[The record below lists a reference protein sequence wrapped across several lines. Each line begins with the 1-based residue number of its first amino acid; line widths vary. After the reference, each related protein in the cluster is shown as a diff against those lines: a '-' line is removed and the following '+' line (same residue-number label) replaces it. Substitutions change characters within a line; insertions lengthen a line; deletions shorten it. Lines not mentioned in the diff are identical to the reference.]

1 MWEGEK
7 RDRILHPKTRDRILY
22 PKTRDRTP
30 SLSLTLSLLLASFET
45 PDELIPPQSISS
57 GKSLIE
63 SPPCSNKACSRFIWE
78 KVNLM
83 R

>member
-1 MWEGEK
+1 M
-7 RDRILHPKTRDRILY
+7 IALSIPKHAIALPLFVLLY
-22 PKTRDRTP
+22 PFCCQVLRQ
-30 SLSLTLSLLLASFET
+30 

-83 R
+83 RRPQP

>member
-1 MWEGEK
+1 MWEGL
-7 RDRILHPKTRDRILY
+7 R
-22 PKTRDRTP
+22 RDRTP
-30 SLSLTLSLLLASFET
+30 SLSLTLSRFLPSLET

-63 SPPCSNKACSRFIWE
+63 SPPFSNKACSRFIWE